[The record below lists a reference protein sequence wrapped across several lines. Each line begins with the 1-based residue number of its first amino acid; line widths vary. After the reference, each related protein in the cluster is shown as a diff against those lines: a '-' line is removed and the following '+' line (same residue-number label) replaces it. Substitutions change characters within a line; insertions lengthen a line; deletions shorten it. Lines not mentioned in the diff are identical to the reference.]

1 MANKVLMIDDDPEFV
16 EAISNLLDAK
26 GYEVHTASNGKDGV
40 AKAKAEN
47 PDIILLDVMMT
58 TKHEGFDTAR
68 EMHEPRLHAEQVH
81 PRSVDFLRPKVE
93 RCNEVSS
100 GTEKPGHFREQIGLT
115 VTVLNNRDRGHSRE
129 SLPLVRRFIEVTY
142 FQVRANH
149 RRHRLQSWV
158 EVNPM

>member
-16 EAISNLLDAK
+16 DAITNLLDAK

-68 EMHEPRLHAEQVH
+68 EMHEGKNIKDTPIIIMTGIRREMNLPFGFEPDDTWLPVKQV
-81 PRSVDFLRPKVE
+81 L
-93 RCNEVSS
+93 
-100 GTEKPGHFREQIGLT
+100 EKPVKPE
-115 VTVLNNRDRGHSRE
+115 VLLKAVSEHIRK
-129 SLPLVRRFIEVTY
+129 
-142 FQVRANH
+142 A
-149 RRHRLQSWV
+149 
-158 EVNPM
+158 

>member
-68 EMHEPRLHAEQVH
+68 EMHEDETIKDTPIIIMTGIRREMNLPFGFEPDETWLPVKQV
-81 PRSVDFLRPKVE
+81 L
-93 RCNEVSS
+93 
-100 GTEKPGHFREQIGLT
+100 EKPVKPE
-115 VTVLNNRDRGHSRE
+115 VLLKAVSQHIRK
-129 SLPLVRRFIEVTY
+129 
-142 FQVRANH
+142 A
-149 RRHRLQSWV
+149 
-158 EVNPM
+158 